1 MIKLALRNVLR
12 QKKRSA
18 LSTIS
23 IICGV
28 AVIIF
33 SRGFVGGIKE
43 NIVRAQVDSMS
54 GHVMARQVDYPTA
67 GINHPVDVVVELD
80 EATEQWLDDE
90 TVAWT
95 ERVIFS
101 PRVVIGQDSMRA
113 RGIGFDP
120 DRDEDVFPRTTW
132 EVLGEIPNGPDDGVL
147 VGSSLARLLS
157 LDVGDDV
164 VLETRTHAG
173 ALNAM
178 SVPVSG
184 IVRTAN
190 PAIDMV
196 GMFLHWD
203 LAQDLVRAD
212 DKGTHL
218 ALRLRDRD
226 DAPAVAA
233 ALSEKL
239 GPEIETIGWEEE
251 TRPLTEIQDLR
262 QKIFDFFAFSLFAMA
277 ATGIA
282 NTVLMAAYERIREIG
297 TMRALGMTRGAVV
310 RLFVAEG
317 FVMGIIGA
325 VVGAALAAWGTWHYS
340 VNGIDMTS
348 MIDQAAQQGTYNN
361 IPFTL
366 ILFMEFNEL
375 YIVVGA
381 LFGVA
386 VAVLA
391 SIYPAFVA
399 SKLPPAE
406 AVKAN

>member
-43 NIVRAQVDSMS
+43 NIIRAQVDSMS
-54 GHVMARQVDYPTA
+54 GHVMARAADYPTS
-67 GINHPVDVVVELD
+67 GVNHPVDVLVDVD
-80 EATEQWLDDE
+80 EATAAWLDRE
-90 TVAWT
+90 AEAWT
-95 ERVIFS
+95 SRLIFS
-101 PRVVIGQDSMRA
+101 PRVVIGADSMRA

-120 DRDEDVFPRTTW
+120 ATDEAVFPRTTW
-132 EVLGEIPNGPDDGVL
+132 EVLGEVPQDADDGVL
-147 VGSSLARLLS
+147 VGSSLARLLQ
-157 LDVGDDV
+157 LDVGDEL
-164 VLETRTHAG
+164 VLETRTSAG

-178 SVPVSG
+178 SMPVSG

-190 PAIDMV
+190 PAIDMI
-196 GMFLHWD
+196 GMFMHMD
-203 LAQDLVRAD
+203 LAQELVRAD
-212 DKGTHL
+212 GLGTHL
-218 ALRLRDRD
+218 AVRLSDRN
-226 DAPAVAA
+226 DAPRVAE
-233 ALSEKL
+233 ALSSKL
-239 GPEIETIGWEEE
+239 GAEIDTIGWEEE
-251 TRPLTEIQDLR
+251 TRALTEIQDIR
-262 QKIFDFFAFSLFAMA
+262 QKIMDFFALSLFAMA

-317 FVMGIIGA
+317 LVMGVIGSL
-325 VVGAALAAWGTWHYS
+325 VGATLAAWGTWYFS
-340 VNGIDMTS
+340 VNGIDMTA

-366 ILFMEFNEL
+366 ILFMEFNKL
-375 YIVVGA
+375 YIAVGA
-381 LFGVA
+381 LFGVL

-399 SKLPPAE
+399 SKLRPAD
-406 AVKAN
+406 AIKAN